1 MSIKG
6 YIFDYGGTLDTAG
19 CHWGMKIWHAY
30 EQLEVPIAEGLYR
43 EAYVYA
49 ERRLACSHV
58 VLPDFSFRQVLDE
71 KLKLQLAYLSDKGS
85 LRIGSDRLS
94 TLHQQLLQ
102 HLYEDVGHTV
112 SRSRRVLQH
121 LHERFPLALVSNFYG
136 NMTTVLRE
144 FSLLPLFSAV
154 IESAVV
160 GVRKPDERIFKMGVQ
175 ALRLEPGEVVVVG
188 DSYDKDILPAHAIG
202 CQTVWLRGEGWT
214 NDTFD
219 STVPDRVIGRLEELL
234 L

>member
-1 MSIKG
+1 MNIKG

-30 EQLEVPIAEGLYR
+30 EQLKVPVAERLYR

-58 VLPDFSFRQVLDE
+58 VLPDFSFRQVLDA
-71 KLKLQLAYLSDKGS
+71 KLRLQLAYLSDKGS
-85 LRIGSDRLS
+85 LRVGGDRLS

-102 HLYEDVGHTV
+102 RLYEDVGQTV
-112 SRSRRVLQH
+112 SSSRRVLLQ
-121 LHERFPLALVSNFYG
+121 LHERFPLVLVSNFYG
-136 NMTTVLRE
+136 NMTTVLHE
-144 FSLLPLFSAV
+144 FNLLPLFSAV